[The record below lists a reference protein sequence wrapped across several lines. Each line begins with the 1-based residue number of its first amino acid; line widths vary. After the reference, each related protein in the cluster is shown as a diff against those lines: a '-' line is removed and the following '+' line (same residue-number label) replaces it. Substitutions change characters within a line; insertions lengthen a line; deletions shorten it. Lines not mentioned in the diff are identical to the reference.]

1 MHVHIIHTG
10 VPGAVV
16 MMTIVATILT
26 KTRRTT
32 DRQAVTVPREDPQ
45 NTRESMIPNLPD
57 VAQESTIDQGHVTPE
72 SETTVA
78 EEEEGEIEIEIETEI
93 AQVSVEA
100 VNTRRRTKRKKRKSD
115 ARVLLAVGPDPATK
129 RTSP

>member
-1 MHVHIIHTG
+1 
-10 VPGAVV
+10 
-16 MMTIVATILT
+16 MMTIVVTILT

-32 DRQAVTVPREDPQ
+32 DRQAITVPHEDPQ
-45 NTRESMIPNLPD
+45 NTRESTIPNLPD
-57 VAQESTIDQGHVTPE
+57 VARESTVDPGHVTPE

-78 EEEEGEIEIEIETEI
+78 GEEEGETETEIEIEIETEI